1 MHIAGAKDGAHTG
14 FMAQSMAERAL
25 ANILIIE
32 DDPQQVWFYSRAL
45 RGYRL
50 TCVPRA
56 TAALA
61 ELERGLPDLII
72 LDHVLSGGELGVQFL
87 PRLKT
92 LAAHV
97 PIIVVSGTLDIQ
109 GKLQALQGPRA
120 AHYVIEKPVD
130 LDELEKTVEIALT
143 ECGFAEMV
151 SMLQSVER
159 AEGKEAS
166 VPEHQFTERLARQH
180 KLLVQLRRAGGKPN
194 ISHLAG
200 QYGVAR
206 KTIIRDLQDLIRRG
220 QLDAA
225 VYPEWASLAE

>member
-1 MHIAGAKDGAHTG
+1 
-14 FMAQSMAERAL
+14 MAQAMPERVL
-25 ANILIIE
+25 ANILIVE
-32 DDPQQVWFYSRAL
+32 DDPQQLWFYSRTL
-45 RGYRL
+45 RGYRI
-50 TCVPRA
+50 TCVPNA
-56 TAALA
+56 SAALA
-61 ELERGLPDLII
+61 EIERKIPDLII
-72 LDHVLSGGELGVQFL
+72 LDHVLAGGELGVEFL
-87 PRLKT
+87 PRLKA

-109 GKLQALQGPRA
+109 RKLQALQGPRA

-180 KLLVQLRRAGGKPN
+180 KLLLQLRNASAKPN
-194 ISHLAG
+194 ITHLAAE
-200 QYGVAR
+200 YRVAR
-206 KTIIRDLQDLIRRG
+206 KTVIRDLQDLIRRG

-225 VYPEWASLAE
+225 VYPEWNAPPPE

>member
-1 MHIAGAKDGAHTG
+1 MP
-14 FMAQSMAERAL
+14 EPAL

-32 DDPQQVWFYSRAL
+32 DDPQQLWFYSRAL

-50 TCVPRA
+50 TCVPNA
-56 TAALA
+56 TGALT
-61 ELERGLPDLII
+61 ELEGKLPDLII
-72 LDHVLSGGELGVQFL
+72 LDHVLAGGELGVEFL
-87 PRLKT
+87 PRLKA

-97 PIIVVSGTLDIQ
+97 PIIVVSGTLDIH

-151 SMLQSVER
+151 SMLKSVER

-180 KLLVQLRRAGGKPN
+180 KLLVQLRKAATKPN
-194 ISHLAG
+194 ITHLASEHR
-200 QYGVAR
+200 VAR

-220 QLDAA
+220 QLDLA
-225 VYPEWASLAE
+225 VYPEWNAPNAGADAP